1 MRLIAAILGFAASVL
16 GVLGTTEVVAA
27 PPSAAVVYSYD
38 VPHHAAPTAYSNP
51 DRGPPAGYD
60 TDIRSAVDLVSRGAS
75 ARRQFAL
82 ALGHTTYDGATRL
95 VLVNEA
101 ISTANEQPQG
111 DARAL
116 TSFARSGVAAKSA
129 DEVADIGHAG
139 LRHQFP
145 NTLKGKSQFY
155 DNVDLGGLAS
165 RTKGM
170 DGFLQTNGNT
180 RYVLRNPGGVGVD
193 RTTGLQTDV
202 FTVIRRPDGSVVTMF
217 PGTSPKG

>member
-116 TSFARSGVAAKSA
+116 TSFARSGVAANGGDDLLRLSTKDSW
-129 DEVADIGHAG
+129 AG
-139 LRHQFP
+139 STPSTTTSCAMGVTSEQHR
-145 NTLKGKSQFY
+145 
-155 DNVDLGGLAS
+155 
-165 RTKGM
+165 
-170 DGFLQTNGNT
+170 QTTT
-180 RYVLRNPGGVGVD
+180 RAWPRSS
-193 RTTGLQTDV
+193 
-202 FTVIRRPDGSVVTMF
+202 IRLD
-217 PGTSPKG
+217 